1 MPDVIPGHPRLVDSL
16 GKAFNACPDCAFKA
30 CPKANNPDGI
40 CDVCDEMS
48 ETRAAQIAKGSYIY
62 KEKVDKK
69 RVLFKKKPIVY
80 AEMKV
85 SVHCDE
91 LSNEAYAALV
101 ESLVDEEDDVEA
113 EFSMMKS
120 THDRERHL
128 LREARLLDHL
138 LGTDAHGHRSSSSLQ
153 FSFAH
158 LLLLSFVRLLLHG
171 QCRLWLSLSDYAFSV
186 GFCYRCQITPIS
198 V

>member
-48 ETRAAQIAKGSYIY
+48 ETRAAQIAKGTYTY

-69 RVLFKKKPIVY
+69 RVLLNKKPIVY

-85 SVHCDE
+85 SAHCDE
-91 LSNEAYAALV
+91 LSNEAYAAMI
-101 ESLVDEEDDVEA
+101 ESLIDEEDDVEA
-113 EFSMMKS
+113 EFSMME
-120 THDRERHL
+120 THMI
-128 LREARLLDHL
+128 AN
-138 LGTDAHGHRSSSSLQ
+138 GTY
-153 FSFAH
+153 
-158 LLLLSFVRLLLHG
+158 
-171 QCRLWLSLSDYAFSV
+171 YAKAPA
-186 GFCYRCQITPIS
+186 Y
-198 V
+198 